1 MFGYVAANAKTLS
14 PDELE
19 IYKGLYC
26 GLCRV
31 LKRSYGNAGRLT
43 LTYDMT
49 FLILVLSSLYPSEET
64 EGFERCIAHPRKK
77 HKYIETDFTQYA
89 ADMNIALTY
98 NKFLDDWNDDK
109 NYGAKAASVYFK
121 NKYNK
126 ILEKY
131 PRQCSVIESCLSQL
145 AEVEKKGILSP
156 DIPADIFGRL
166 LSGLF
171 TVYDDENTEILGMAA
186 ANLGRFIYILDAWD
200 DLSEDIKKERY
211 NPLTSIDTSN
221 IGSILTMLI
230 ADCSQAMLSLPFKK
244 NENIIRNILYSGVW
258 QKYKTHS
265 DDKTTLKNDNQP

>member
-1 MFGYVAANAKTLS
+1 M
-14 PDELE
+14 
-19 IYKGLYC
+19 
-26 GLCRV
+26 
-31 LKRSYGNAGRLT
+31 
-43 LTYDMT
+43 
-49 FLILVLSSLYPSEET
+49 
-64 EGFERCIAHPRKK
+64 CIR
-77 HKYIETDFTQYA
+77 D
-89 ADMNIALTY
+89 
-98 NKFLDDWNDDK
+98 
-109 NYGAKAASVYFK
+109 
-121 NKYNK
+121 
-126 ILEKY
+126 
-131 PRQCSVIESCLSQL
+131 R
-145 AEVEKKGILSP
+145 
-156 DIPADIFGRL
+156 
-166 LSGLF
+166 F